1 MVRPSSQPD
10 PERPS
15 ALWPTAWWRAVYAQG
30 WFPMADPESGALA
43 LHRSLRRG
51 VLPLDHRFRLPRS
64 VRRARRQEPW
74 RQGWQLVLNR
84 RFEAVLSDCSVRP
97 STWISPELQQIYRQL
112 HADGLAHSVEV
123 QDAEGLAAGMLA
135 IGIGACWIGESM
147 AHRRPQAG
155 NVLLVALVEALRR
168 GGFQL
173 FDVQLSNPHLARFGC
188 LEIDDL
194 TYRRAL
200 AQAVSQPASLRLED
214 GALSSEAW
222 MPQ

>member
-1 MVRPSSQPD
+1 
-10 PERPS
+10 
-15 ALWPTAWWRAVYAQG
+15 
-30 WFPMADPESGALA
+30 MADPESGALA

-64 VRRARRQEPW
+64 VRRARRQESW

-84 RFEAVLSDCSVRP
+84 RFEAVLSDCSARP

-112 HADGLAHSVEV
+112 HADG
-123 QDAEGLAAGMLA
+123 
-135 IGIGACWIGESM
+135 
-147 AHRRPQAG
+147 
-155 NVLLVALVEALRR
+155 
-168 GGFQL
+168 
-173 FDVQLSNPHLARFGC
+173 
-188 LEIDDL
+188 
-194 TYRRAL
+194 L